1 MRLKVV
7 ANSPLA
13 LDNAMVNGKK
23 IPVRQ
28 HSAKLPEKCIKW
40 SPCDLEAL
48 ALVAGINK
56 EYTIIRESKHPLI
69 TQTDSK
75 PVHEAIKL
83 INNGKFS
90 TTSRMSSFL
99 TNCNRTQIESRHISG
114 KAKLNPLS
122 DIQITTSMS
131 SLLGLRVLLY
141 PQVHR

>member
-56 EYTIIRESKHPLI
+56 EYNTIIRESKHPLI

-99 TNCNRTQIESRHISG
+99 TNCNRTQIKS
-114 KAKLNPLS
+114 
-122 DIQITTSMS
+122 
-131 SLLGLRVLLY
+131 
-141 PQVHR
+141 